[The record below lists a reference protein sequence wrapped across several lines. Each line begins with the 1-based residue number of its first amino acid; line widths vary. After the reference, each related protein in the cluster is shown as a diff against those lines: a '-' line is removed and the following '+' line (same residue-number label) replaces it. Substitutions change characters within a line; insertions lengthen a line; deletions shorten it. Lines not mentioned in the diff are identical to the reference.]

1 MKAVPVLWLSVAC
14 LLWTG
19 SSPAA
24 TPQYSQTYT
33 VLIKGVPCGTETVT
47 EEWGKDGN
55 LVSSSQSEIFITD
68 GLDTKRLAFVT
79 QMVMSKSNLA
89 PISYSYRYTSG
100 ESKDGY
106 EVTVKD
112 GRIRRVLNRGGNL
125 SEVTI
130 PLLGDVTILDFNVY
144 HQYDYLIRKYDAKKG
159 GRQSF
164 HNFVPLIG
172 NEMSLAITRLED
184 TNLENAKG
192 TLPVR
197 NFKIEFVGIWTGTMS
212 ADKSGRLV
220 RLVLRAQDLEV
231 VRKDLLPEP
240 EQPKAEPEKDP
251 ASVSPPKLPDPPE
264 LDQ

>member
-14 LLWTG
+14 LLRTG
-19 SSPAA
+19 SSPPAA
-24 TPQYSQTYT
+24 PQYSQTYT
-33 VLIKGVPCGTETVT
+33 VLIKGVPCGTETAT

-55 LVSSSQSEIFITD
+55 LVASSQSEIFITD
-68 GLDTKRLAFVT
+68 GMEMKRLAFVT
-79 QMVMSKSNLA
+79 RMVLSKSNLT
-89 PISYSYRYTSG
+89 PISYSYKYTSG

-112 GRIRRVLNRGGNL
+112 GRIRRVLTRGGHP
-125 SEVTI
+125 SEVTV

-144 HQYDYLIRKYDAKKG
+144 HQYDYLIRKYDVKKG

-164 HNFVPLIG
+164 HNFIPLIG
-172 NEMSLAITRLED
+172 NEMPLAITQLED

-197 NFKIEFVGIWTGTMS
+197 NFKIEFVGIWTGTVS
-212 ADKSGRLV
+212 TDKSGRLV
-220 RLVLRAQDLEV
+220 RLVLREQNLEV

-240 EQPKAEPEKDP
+240 EQPKAEPQKDP
-251 ASVSPPKLPDPPE
+251 ASVPPR
-264 LDQ
+264 